1 MKNIIII
8 LSLLLFLVISTFGQ
22 KDSVST
28 AEKSIKL
35 SSIEL
40 STGKSALSAGF
51 SAEFN
56 FETKNNKTQI
66 VLREDRI
73 FVNSLWCIKKIRV
86 SVGPSAG
93 YFQNVPFAGA
103 MAVFAPFKFFSTLH
117 WVGYSFGEPNK
128 KLSFKPSFLF
138 LVNSASVKVW
148 RLTASYSI
156 ISFMELPTKQVLG
169 LCYKQKILNDF
180 FAYTDIGY
188 DITNKEQLLKVGVI
202 WKR

>member
-1 MKNIIII
+1 MKKIII
-8 LSLLLFLVISTFGQ
+8 LSLLLLFVISAFGQ
-22 KDSVST
+22 DSALT
-28 AEKSIKL
+28 EKPIRL

-40 STGKSALSAGF
+40 STGKSALSTGF

-73 FVNSLWCIKKIRV
+73 FINSLGQIKKIRV
-86 SVGPSAG
+86 SVGPSVG

-103 MAVFAPFKFFSTLH
+103 IAVFAPFKFFSTLH
-117 WVGYSFGEPNK
+117 WVGYSFGEPNA

-156 ISFMELPTKQVLG
+156 ISFMELPTKQVVG
-169 LCYKQKILNDF
+169 LCYKQKILSDF
-180 FAYTDIGY
+180 FAYTDVGY